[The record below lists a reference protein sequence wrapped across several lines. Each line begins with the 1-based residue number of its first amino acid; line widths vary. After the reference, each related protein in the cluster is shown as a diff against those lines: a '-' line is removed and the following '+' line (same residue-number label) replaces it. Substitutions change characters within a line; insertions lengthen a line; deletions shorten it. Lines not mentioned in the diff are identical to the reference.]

1 MGFDVTAAN
10 IIFFIAFLAIGSVAL
25 GAYWSNA
32 DHVEDARRF
41 DHERSAELAHTNM
54 TITSASYDG
63 GAQRFTVQVENT
75 GSTVIDLS
83 ELGYLIDGTL
93 VADATIEDIDVV
105 GEGSPT
111 DVWLPLETIDVDF
124 LPVTT
129 SPGAFQIVAQNGA
142 SANWRS

>member
-32 DHVEDARRF
+32 DHVEDARRL
-41 DHERSAELAHTNM
+41 DDERGAELAHSNM
-54 TITSASYDG
+54 TVTSGSYDG
-63 GAQRFTVQVENT
+63 GAQRFTVQVKNT

-83 ELGYLIDGTL
+83 ALGYLIDGVL
-93 VADATIEDIDVV
+93 VADGQLEDLDVV

-124 LPVTT
+124 LPVTS
-129 SPGAFQIVAQNGA
+129 SPDAFQVVAENGA
-142 SANWRS
+142 KANWRS